1 MNTTVAINDVLQQE
15 CIILDADCQSKEQI
29 IAKLTDLL
37 CQTGAVT
44 NKETFL
50 NDVYLREELGS
61 TGFENHIAIPHG
73 KSVAVAKTRI
83 AVGRLRR
90 DIPWETIDGTKVRL
104 VILFAVKES
113 DKDVGHIKML
123 AKISIALGDEGVVE
137 QLLHVKNRE
146 EIFHLLLSHSG
157 A

>member
-1 MNTTVAINDVLQQE
+1 MNSTVAINDVLQEE
-15 CIILDADCQSKEQI
+15 CIILDVDCLSKEHI
-29 IAKLTDLL
+29 ISELTDLL

-44 NKETFL
+44 HKDAFL
-50 NDVYLREELGS
+50 KDVYLREELGS

-73 KSVAVAKTRI
+73 KSVAVAKTAI

-113 DKDVGHIKML
+113 DKNVGHIKML
-123 AKISIALGDEGVVE
+123 AKISIALGDEDVVE
-137 QLLHVKNRE
+137 QLLTVKHRE
-146 EIFHLLLSHSG
+146 DMFNLLISRSG

>member
-1 MNTTVAINDVLQQE
+1 MNSTVAINDVLLEE
-15 CIILDADCQSKEQI
+15 CIILDVDCQSKEQI
-29 IAKLTDLL
+29 ISQLTDLL
-37 CQTGAVT
+37 CETGAVT
-44 NKETFL
+44 HKETFL
-50 NDVYLREELGS
+50 KDVYLREDLGS

-90 DIPWETIDGTKVRL
+90 DIPWETIDDTKVRL

-113 DKDVGHIKML
+113 DKNVGHIKML
-123 AKISIALGDEGVVE
+123 AKISIALGDEDVVE
-137 QLLHVKNRE
+137 RLLTVQHRE
-146 EIFHLLLSHSG
+146 EMFHLLLSSSD

>member
-1 MNTTVAINDVLQQE
+1 MDINK
-15 CIILDADCQSKEQI
+15 ILNANRVKLAMT
-29 IAKLTDLL
+29 AK
-37 CQTGAVT
+37 
-44 NKETFL
+44 NKEEVIQELTELLYQDGAITCKDAFIR
-50 NDVYLREELGS
+50 DVWLREAEGS

-123 AKISIALGDEGVVE
+123 AKISIALGDEDVVD

-157 A
+157 V

>member
-1 MNTTVAINDVLQQE
+1 MNTTVAINDVLQEE
-15 CIILDADCQSKEQI
+15 CIILDVDCQSKEQI
-29 IAKLTDLL
+29 ISKLTDLL
-37 CQTGAVT
+37 CQVGAVT
-44 NKETFL
+44 NKEAFL

-73 KSVAVAKTRI
+73 KSIAVAKTCI

-113 DKDVGHIKML
+113 DKNVGHIKML
-123 AKISIALGDEGVVE
+123 AKISIALGDEDVVE
-137 QLLHVKNRE
+137 RLLNVQHRE
-146 EIFHLLLSHSG
+146 EIFHLLLSSSG

>member
-1 MNTTVAINDVLQQE
+1 MTTAVAINEVLKEE
-15 CIILDADCQSKEQI
+15 CIILDVDCQTKEQI
-29 IAKLTDLL
+29 ISQLTDLL

-44 NKETFL
+44 DKAAFL
-50 NDVYLREELGS
+50 KDVYLREELGS

-73 KSVAVAKTRI
+73 KSAAVAKTRI

-123 AKISIALGDEGVVE
+123 AKISIALGDEDVVE
-137 QLLHVKNRE
+137 QLLNVEHRE
-146 EIFHLLLSHSG
+146 EMFHLLLSRSG
-157 A
+157 T